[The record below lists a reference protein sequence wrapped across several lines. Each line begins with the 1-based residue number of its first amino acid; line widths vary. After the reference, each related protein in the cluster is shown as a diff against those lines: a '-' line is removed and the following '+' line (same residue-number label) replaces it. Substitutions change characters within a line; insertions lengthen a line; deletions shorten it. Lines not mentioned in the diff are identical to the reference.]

1 MKIATLIALFLLST
15 VFSLGN
21 ARAAAERSGA
31 LLAFSRQLSGPLV
44 HGLNVT
50 VRYSVHNVG
59 KSPAIRAQLRD
70 SSFPASRFHLYSGP
84 SGALRHTWSSVK
96 AGASDYFE
104 MVVAAKRSG
113 ILYVSPP
120 AVTYRDAGQP
130 RVVRLASTDEI
141 LVEDL
146 AVYTRRTK
154 SHKQEWLA
162 YLAAVAALVVMPGLV
177 YSMRMPQPDSA
188 LQPKKQN

>member
-1 MKIATLIALFLLST
+1 MANNLAFFFLATFIVLA
-15 VFSLGN
+15 N
-21 ARAAAERSGA
+21 ARPAADRSGA

-44 HGLNVT
+44 DGLNVT

-59 KSPAIRAQLRD
+59 QGPAIRAQLRD
-70 SSFPASRFHLYSGP
+70 SSFPASRFHLYSGAP

-146 AVYTRRTK
+146 SVYTRRTK

-162 YLAAVAALVVMPGLV
+162 YVGAVGVLVLLPGLL
-177 YSMRMPQPDSA
+177 YSMRMPQPDSV
-188 LQPKKQN
+188 LQPKKQH